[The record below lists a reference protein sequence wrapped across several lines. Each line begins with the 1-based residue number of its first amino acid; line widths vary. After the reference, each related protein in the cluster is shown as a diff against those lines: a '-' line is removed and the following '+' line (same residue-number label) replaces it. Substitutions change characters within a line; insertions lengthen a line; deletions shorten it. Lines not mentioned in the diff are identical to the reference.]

1 MPLIRV
7 GIVPHIDDPAAQHLH
22 RSALILAREPHELKR
37 YARAQVGHLGEP
49 ARAIRLADV
58 GAVVAWGSE
67 DAALAKLLLRHPG
80 AVVIVVTARK
90 PAKDSAVTAALERL
104 AANGCDIHVVPFG
117 KRAKVKAMDIG
128 PNRLVADVEDIS
140 RPPQQQHAPARPVS
154 TEKAPE
160 PPAPAPTM
168 PRAPAP
174 PVTPYE
180 APVMPRAA
188 AAPAEPSPAP
198 SVPREA
204 PVEAAPVTPPARP
217 VEAPPAPDA
226 E

>member
-7 GIVPHIDDPAAQHLH
+7 GMVPTIDDPAASHLY
-22 RSALILAREPHELKR
+22 RSALIIAREPHELAQF
-37 YARAQVGHLGEP
+37 ARAQAGHLGEP
-49 ARAIRLADV
+49 ARAMRIVEV
-58 GAVVAWGSE
+58 GAVVVWGND
-67 DAALAKLLLRHPG
+67 DAALAKLLLRNPA
-80 AVVIVVTARK
+80 AVVLLVTPRK
-90 PAKDSAVTAALERL
+90 PAKDSAVAASMARL
-104 AANGCDIHVVPFG
+104 TANGCDVHVAPFG
-117 KRAKVKAMDIG
+117 KRSKAKALDLG
-128 PNRLVADVEDIS
+128 PDRLVAEVDDLN

-154 TEKAPE
+154 ADKAPE
-160 PPAPAPTM
+160 APAPAPTM

-188 AAPAEPSPAP
+188 AAPAEPRPAP

-204 PVEAAPVTPPARP
+204 PVEAAPVAPPARP